1 MKKIL
6 CTIILFNLLV
16 LSACS
21 SSKVENTT
29 SAKYTKQTIDQSV
42 KYGNAKGEVY
52 YQRIQL
58 KGESESFQKIN
69 KDIQKD
75 CDKFLNSRLAK
86 DIKEFTKNYPK
97 EKNTYHWR
105 AKSSVTYNQKSIISI
120 MVQTEWWEG
129 GVSNTDRY
137 GLNYSLK
144 TGKKLRVDEVCDK
157 PIMKVLYNSIK
168 NRVKK
173 QQEDEGALKEI
184 KKKKVEKLN
193 YYINNDG
200 YVIVTFGP
208 YEIGAGGWYREYKV
222 GKRDDINQKR

>member
-1 MKKIL
+1 MKKI
-6 CTIILFNLLV
+6 TSIILCLSLLL

-21 SSKVENTT
+21 ASNVDAMS

-58 KGESESFQKIN
+58 KGENKASNKIN
-69 KDIQKD
+69 KAIQKD
-75 CDKFLNSRLAK
+75 CNKLLKSRLARE
-86 DIKEFTKNYPK
+86 IKEFTKNYPK

-105 AKSSVTYNQKSIISI
+105 AKSSVKYNKKSVISI
-120 MVQTEWWEG
+120 RVQTEWWEG

-144 TGKKLRVDEVCDK
+144 TGKKLHVNEVCK
-157 PIMKVLYNSIK
+157 KSKKRIKKILYKSIK

-173 QQEDEGALKEI
+173 QQEDERALKEI
-184 KKKKVEKLN
+184 KKKKVKKLN
-193 YYINNDG
+193 FYIKKNGN
-200 YVIVTFGP
+200 VIVTFGP

-222 GKRDDINQKR
+222 GKIR

>member
-58 KGESESFQKIN
+58 KGESKAFQKIN

-137 GLNYSLK
+137 GLSYSLK
-144 TGKKLRVDEVCDK
+144 TRKKLRVDEVCNK

-173 QQEDEGALKEI
+173 QQEDELALKEI

-200 YVIVTFGP
+200 DVIVTFGP

-222 GKRDDINQKR
+222 GKCK